1 MKKPFISIREM
12 AEIGMLVALAV
23 ILNMAFLRIQVQA
36 LGGSIDF
43 AMVPL
48 FVLSYRHGFLK
59 GFFGCG
65 IIFGIIACLYDHY
78 GIITYP
84 LDYLLAFGS
93 ISLAGLFSKLAFPD
107 KYLVKNVWLDRFFLT
122 KNKLFFL
129 LSIFVGAFARFT
141 FHVISGMVVFS
152 TSFWPSVVYNV
163 SYMLPSFVICLIALM
178 LLYRP
183 LILINRIYP
192 VNLPEK

>member
-1 MKKPFISIREM
+1 MKKPFITIREM

-23 ILNMAFLRIQVQA
+23 ILNMEFMRIQVQA

-48 FVLSYRHGFLK
+48 FVLSYRHGVIK

-65 IIFGIIACLYDHY
+65 IIFGIIACIYDRY

-93 ISLAGLFSKLAFPD
+93 ISLAGLFSSLAFPENH
-107 KYLVKNVWLDRFFLT
+107 KVKNVWLDRFFLT

-129 LSIFVGAFARFT
+129 LSIFVACFARFV

-152 TSFWPSVVYNV
+152 TSFWGSVVYNA
-163 SYMLPSFVICLIALM
+163 SYMVPAFLVCLVALI

-183 LILINRIYP
+183 LVLINRIYP
-192 VNLPEK
+192 VNSLK